1 MLVRKQGIN
10 ASASLNEL
18 ALEYHETE
26 KPGKLEVTATK
37 PLESQD
43 DLSLA
48 YSPGVAAPVLEIAKA
63 PSAVYKYTTKG
74 NCVAVITNGTA
85 ILGLGNLGPLASKPV
100 MEGKAVLFKKFA
112 DIDSIDL
119 EIDTED
125 PQKFIDCVR
134 YLGPAFGGINL
145 EDIKAPDSMLIED
158 ALDELM
164 DIPVFH
170 DDQHGTAIVVAAALL
185 NALELTG
192 RTIDTIK
199 LVVAGSGSAA
209 IASLNLLKQ
218 MGLNLENV
226 TVCDEH
232 GVLNTSRKESW
243 DQWREPYVRDTVHNS
258 LSDAFKGADVALGLS
273 RAGVFTKAMI
283 SSMAHDPIVFAMAN
297 PDPEILPETAKSV
310 RPDVIIAT
318 GRSDYPNQV
327 NNVLSFPFIFRGALN
342 VRATTINLEMK
353 LACVKALAEIVK
365 LPNPPDQEQQQIFG
379 PDYLLPNPFDSRL
392 RVNIPQAVAKAAVD
406 SGVGAYQNQPIVQS

>member
-1 MLVRKQGIN
+1 M
-10 ASASLNEL
+10 NEL
-18 ALEYHETE
+18 ALEYHEAE

-37 PLESQD
+37 PLETQH

-145 EDIKAPDSMLIED
+145 EDIKAPDSMLIEE

-170 DDQHGTAIVVAAALL
+170 DDQHGTAIVVAAALT

-192 RTIDTIK
+192 RTLETIK

-232 GVLNTSRKESW
+232 GVLNTSRKEIW
-243 DQWREPYVRDTVHNS
+243 DQWRKPYVRDTDYNS
-258 LSDAFKGADVALGLS
+258 LSDAFKGADVAIGLS

-283 SSMAHDPIVFAMAN
+283 ESMAPDPIIFAMAN
-297 PDPEILPETAKSV
+297 PDPEILPEIAKFV

-327 NNVLSFPFIFRGALN
+327 NNVLSFPFIFRGALD

-353 LACVKALAEIVK
+353 LACVKALADIVK
-365 LPNPPDQEQQQIFG
+365 LPTNLTCNSVFG

-392 RVNIPQAVAKAAVD
+392 RVKIPEAVSKAAVD
-406 SGVGAYQNQPIVQS
+406 SGVGAYQNEPITQS

>member
-1 MLVRKQGIN
+1 MLAKRQGSN
-10 ASASLNEL
+10 ASTSLNAK
-18 ALEYHETE
+18 ALDYHQRE
-26 KPGKLEVTATK
+26 KPGKLEITPTK
-37 PLESQD
+37 PLKDQS
-43 DLSLA
+43 DLTLA
-48 YSPGVAAPVLEIAKA
+48 YSPGVAAPVLEIANT
-63 PSAVYKYTTKG
+63 PDAVYTYTNKG

-134 YLGPAFGGINL
+134 YLGSAFGGINL
-145 EDIKAPDSMLIED
+145 EDIKAPDSMLIEE

-192 RTIDTIK
+192 RKLETIK

-209 IASLNLLKQ
+209 IASLNLLTQ
-218 MGLNLENV
+218 MGLRPENI

-232 GVLNTSRKESW
+232 GVLNTSRKEAW
-243 DQWREPYVRDTVHNS
+243 DKWRQPYVRKTAHNS
-258 LSDAFKGADVALGLS
+258 LSDAFKDADVAIGLS
-273 RAGVFTKAMI
+273 RADVFTKAMVT
-283 SSMAHDPIVFAMAN
+283 SMAPNPIIFAMAN
-297 PDPEILPETAKSV
+297 PDPEILPEIAKSV
-310 RPDVIIAT
+310 RPDIIIAT

-327 NNVLSFPFIFRGALN
+327 NNVLSFPFIFRGALD

-353 LACVKALAEIVK
+353 LACVKALADIVK
-365 LPNPPDQEQQQIFG
+365 QSNHTDLTGNPAFG

-392 RVNIPQAVAKAAVD
+392 RVKIPQAVAKAAVE
-406 SGVGAYQNQPIVQS
+406 SGVGKYQVKSTNRS